1 MEIMNAR
8 STDKIESLF
17 HKQLSKD
24 ELNHFFKELRSNP
37 DLYLKYNSEIALESQ
52 IYTLC
57 SNHPQ
62 INGLYTEEEWKAI
75 ICKAVNEYSNE
86 SEIIGTN
93 TYKNS
98 VQKKQPHRDKVI
110 QKTTF
115 FSSSHIRYLIAAS
128 LIAAFITS
136 GVVSLFK
143 PNSASISS
151 SLSVFSRNSN
161 ERISL
166 IQSIANKDVV
176 ESKQFRTDSGD
187 GLLYIDKK
195 TAGFIG
201 TNTKM
206 TYAKKD
212 TSVFLDIASGS
223 VLFTVEKGRY
233 HKFTII
239 TPYAKISV
247 TGTVFRVDALENFTK
262 VSVIEGSV
270 TVQHATNSEEVHL
283 LQGNVA
289 VADTGSVT
297 FFESEKS
304 FSIRL
309 PERKLLDAFLENSIN
324 EMSDG
329 ILSTDQ
335 NHISQMP
342 PLLLNKHLA
351 AADSMCDLYFLT
363 NKNDSVSK
371 VILQSRTY
379 EKKSMYNQAI
389 TTGKQFDFLKI
400 KSGFLGDILQF
411 RKGALSLVLGDTA
424 DCLKY
429 WSNYQ
434 IAYPEGIFSEPVISF
449 LISDRIVKKDFN
461 KADSLL
467 KSFTIKNTATPFV
480 EQVSYCLA
488 EHQRINAQYEQSLYW
503 YEFILDNYS
512 DNNIRSQAA
521 YWVGWS
527 IIQLRT
533 LKTEK
538 RAFSYRSSF

>member
-1 MEIMNAR
+1 MEIMNAK
-8 STDKIESLF
+8 STINMESLF
-17 HKQLSKD
+17 HKQLS
-24 ELNHFFKELRSNP
+24 ETERNIYFAELRSNP
-37 DLYLKYNSEIALESQ
+37 EFYLKYNSETILESQ

-62 INGLYTEEEWKAI
+62 VKGLYTEEEWKSI
-75 ICKAVNEYSNE
+75 ICKSINEYSYKRE
-86 SEIIGTN
+86 LTGTN
-93 TYKNS
+93 TQEDIEQKKNHHKDNV
-98 VQKKQPHRDKVI
+98 VQKRA
-110 QKTTF
+110 F
-115 FSSSHIRYLIAAS
+115 FSLSHMKYLVAAS

-136 GVVSLFK
+136 GVVLLFK
-143 PNSASISS
+143 PNPAGINS
-151 SLSVFSRNSN
+151 SLSVSSQNSN
-161 ERISL
+161 ERVSL

-176 ESKQFRTDSGD
+176 ESKKFHTDSGN
-187 GLLYIDKK
+187 GLLYIGKN

-201 TNTKM
+201 SNTKM

-212 TSVFLDIASGS
+212 TSVFLDIASGA

-233 HKFTII
+233 RKFTII
-239 TPYAKISV
+239 TPYAKVSV
-247 TGTVFRVDALENFTK
+247 TGTVFRVDVMEKFTK

-270 TVQHATNSEEVHL
+270 TVQHAINSEEVHL
-283 LQGNVA
+283 VQGNVA
-289 VADTGSVT
+289 VADTGTVT

-309 PERKLLDAFLENSIN
+309 PERKLLDAFLENSIH

-335 NHISQMP
+335 KHIAQMP
-342 PLLLNKHLA
+342 SLLLYKHLA
-351 AADSMCDLYFLT
+351 AADSMCDLYLLA
-363 NKNDSVSK
+363 NKSDSLSK
-371 VILQSRTY
+371 MILQSRTH
-379 EKKSMYNQAI
+379 ERKFMYDQAI
-389 TTGKQFDFLKI
+389 TTGKQFDFSK
-400 KSGFLGDILQF
+400 KNSSLGDILQF
-411 RKGALSLVLGDTA
+411 RRGALSLLTSDTA
-424 DCLKY
+424 NCLKY
-429 WSNYQ
+429 WSDYQ
-434 IAYPEGIFSEPVISF
+434 ITYPAGIFSEPVLSF
-449 LISDRIVKKDFN
+449 LMTERIVQKDFN

-467 KSFTIKNTATPFV
+467 KSFTIKNAATPFV

-512 DNNIRSQAA
+512 DDKIRSQAA

-538 RAFSYRSSF
+538 RAFSYKGGL

>member
-1 MEIMNAR
+1 MNAK
-8 STDKIESLF
+8 STISIESLF
-17 HKQLSKD
+17 HKQLPET
-24 ELNHFFKELRSNP
+24 ELNLFFKELQTNP
-37 DLYLKYNSEIALESQ
+37 EFYLMYNFEIALESQ

-62 INGLYTEEEWKAI
+62 IKGLYTEEEWKTI
-75 ICKAVNEYSNE
+75 ICKAINEYSLD
-86 SEIIGTN
+86 SEIIVTK
-93 TYKNS
+93 TQDDS
-98 VQKKQPHRDKVI
+98 VQKKQFRKGKVI
-110 QKTTF
+110 QKRAL
-115 FSSSHIRYLIAAS
+115 FSSSHIKYLIAAS

-136 GVVSLFK
+136 GIVLLLK
-143 PNSASISS
+143 PNPAGINS
-151 SLSVFSRNSN
+151 SLSVSSQNSH
-161 ERISL
+161 ERVSL

-176 ESKQFRTDSGD
+176 ESKQFHTDSGN
-187 GLLYIDKK
+187 GLLYIGKK

-223 VLFTVEKGRY
+223 VLFTVEKGKYR
-233 HKFTII
+233 KFTII

-247 TGTVFRVDALENFTK
+247 TGTVFRVDAMEKFTK

-309 PERKLLDAFLENSIN
+309 PERKLLNAFLENSIH

-329 ILSTDQ
+329 FLSTDQ
-335 NHISQMP
+335 KYIAQMP
-342 PLLLNKHLA
+342 SLLLNKHLT
-351 AADSMCDLYFLT
+351 AADSMCDLYLSA

-371 VILQSRTY
+371 MLLQSRIF
-379 EKKSMYNQAI
+379 EKKAMYDQAI
-389 TTGKQFDFLKI
+389 ATGRQFDFSKT
-400 KSGFLGDILQF
+400 KNGFLGDILQF
-411 RKGALSLVLGDTA
+411 RRGALSLIISDTA
-424 DCLKY
+424 NCLKY
-429 WSNYQ
+429 WSDYQ
-434 IAYPEGIFSEPVISF
+434 ITYSEGIFSEPVLSF
-449 LISDRIVKKDFN
+449 LIAERIVKKDFN
-461 KADSLL
+461 KADTLL

-488 EHQRINAQYEQSLYW
+488 EHLRINAQYEQSLYW
-503 YEFILDNYS
+503 YEFILDNYL
-512 DNNIRSQAA
+512 DDKIRSQAA

-538 RAFSYRSSF
+538 RAFSYKSNL